1 MHTTPYSHRSHAP
14 ASPPVPAGYEFTD
27 GPRANAAVDGAGLI
41 AYLTKK
47 RWPKERIKELGEYMI
62 QQCGGS
68 AAENGHSIF
77 DQVRELTISFFA
89 GLLNTEST
97 TFLKSREANYS
108 FLTTL
113 SDGIRRLE
121 FSSKLNKEQ
130 TLCISRSLLKE
141 TRTHNL
147 ESDNKKLSDFSY
159 AVITAICQ
167 TKGQDFSIKDFLDQL
182 TPKISI
188 T

>member
-1 MHTTPYSHRSHAP
+1 MHPTPYSRRSPAP
-14 ASPPVPAGYEFTD
+14 AFPFVTAGYEFTD

-68 AAENGHSIF
+68 AAENEHSIF

-89 GLLNTEST
+89 SILNREST
-97 TFLKSREANYS
+97 KFLKSRKANCS
-108 FLTTL
+108 FSQTL
-113 SDGIRRLE
+113 GSGIRKLE

-130 TLCISRSLLKE
+130 ALCISRSLLKDI
-141 TRTHNL
+141 RTHHL
-147 ESDNKKLSDFSY
+147 ESDNRELSDFSY

-167 TKGQDFSIKDFLDQL
+167 TKGQDFTIKDFLDQL
-182 TPKISI
+182 TPKSSI

>member
-1 MHTTPYSHRSHAP
+1 MHTTPYSRRSPAP
-14 ASPPVPAGYEFTD
+14 ALPPVTVGYEFTD

-41 AYLTKK
+41 TYLTKK

-77 DQVRELTISFFA
+77 DQVRKLTISFFA
-89 GLLNTEST
+89 SVLNRNST
-97 TFLKSREANYS
+97 TFLDSSKADCS
-108 FLTTL
+108 FLGTL
-113 SDGIRRLE
+113 GNGIRKLE

-130 TLCISRSLLKE
+130 ALCISRSLLGD
-141 TRTHNL
+141 TRTHSL
-147 ESDNKKLSDFSY
+147 EGDNRKLSDFSY

-167 TKGQDFSIKDFLDQL
+167 TKGQNFSIKDFLDQL
-182 TPKISI
+182 TPKSSI

>member
-1 MHTTPYSHRSHAP
+1 MQPPTYSGRSPAP
-14 ASPPVPAGYEFTD
+14 ALPSVTAGYEFAN

-41 AYLTKK
+41 TYLINKD
-47 RWPKERIKELGEYMI
+47 WPKEKIKELGKYLV

-68 AAENGHSIF
+68 AAENGHPIF

-89 GLLNTEST
+89 SKLNTKST
-97 TFLKSREANYS
+97 TFLKSGKADYS
-108 FLTTL
+108 FFGTL
-113 SDGIRRLE
+113 GDGIRRVE

-130 TLCISRSLLKE
+130 ALCISRSLLKDA
-141 TRTHNL
+141 RTHNL
-147 ESDNKKLSDFSY
+147 EGDNRELSDFSY

-167 TKGQDFSIKDFLDQL
+167 TKGPHFSIKDFLDQL
-182 TPKISI
+182 TPESSI